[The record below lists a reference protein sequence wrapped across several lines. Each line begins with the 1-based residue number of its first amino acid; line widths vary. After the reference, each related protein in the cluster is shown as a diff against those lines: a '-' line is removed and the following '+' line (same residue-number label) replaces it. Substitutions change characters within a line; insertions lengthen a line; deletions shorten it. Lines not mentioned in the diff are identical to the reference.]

1 MQLLFVCPLVANPS
15 PYCVWPAGSIGTQT
29 LDIIAEHGDRFELV
43 ALAAGGNVQLLAQ
56 QVRQFQ
62 PALVAV
68 RDAGA
73 CSPPLGAPASPAPAL
88 ERSTLPGKGHA
99 KPRHSV
105 HTPRGI
111 TCAHL
116 AQGSWQSSGSSF
128 GMCRGSRR
136 SWWVTRAQWR
146 WRGTQTSMLL

>member
-1 MQLLFVCPLVANPS
+1 MRILIEQSHAASIHLPTRSKPLTL
-15 PYCVWPAGSIGTQT
+15 CCIWPTGSIGTQT

-73 CSPPLGAPASPAPAL
+73 
-88 ERSTLPGKGHA
+88 
-99 KPRHSV
+99 
-105 HTPRGI
+105 
-111 TCAHL
+111 
-116 AQGSWQSSGSSF
+116 
-128 GMCRGSRR
+128 
-136 SWWVTRAQWR
+136 
-146 WRGTQTSMLL
+146 